1 MFLSL
6 IVYCMA
12 GHVIW
17 KNRKHL
23 QGFLNPLNEHPF
35 TPSVTTEIQIT
46 SEARDTD
53 ATPDEELGVNADGF
67 SPYSVSIGVD
77 EQDRKPE
84 TRPPFLMS
92 SLARTTSAEIVN
104 AGAWLYARVAFL
116 LFIALLVTWVYSS
129 RLDILRIE
137 TDIS

>member
-1 MFLSL
+1 
-6 IVYCMA
+6 MA

-53 ATPDEELGVNADGF
+53 ATPNEELGVNADGF
-67 SPYSVSIGVD
+67 SPYSISISVD
-77 EQDRKPE
+77 DQDRKPE
-84 TRPPFLMS
+84 TRPPFLMP
-92 SLARTTSAEIVN
+92 SLAKTTSVEVVN
-104 AGAWLYARVAFL
+104 AEAWLYARVAFL
-116 LFIALLVTWVYSS
+116 LFIALLVTWVY
-129 RLDILRIE
+129 
-137 TDIS
+137 